1 MHSGDTGRFDERG
14 NLHVIGRLS
23 DTFKTS
29 KGKFVVPAP
38 LELTIATWPAVDQVL
53 VTGRGLSQPIALI
66 CLSELGRKQER
77 AALEA
82 ELTRAL
88 SELNA
93 RAAPHER
100 LARVVAVDEAF
111 SLENGLLTPTLE
123 VRRLGVEARYQDRFD
138 AWTAQPNQVVW
149 G

>member
-1 MHSGDTGRFDERG
+1 
-14 NLHVIGRLS
+14 
-23 DTFKTS
+23 
-29 KGKFVVPAP
+29 
-38 LELTIATWPAVDQVL
+38 VL

-66 CLSELGRKQER
+66 CLSELGRKEPR
-77 AALEA
+77 AALDA

-100 LARVVAVDEAF
+100 IARVVVVDEAF
-111 SLENGLLTPTLE
+111 SLENGLLTPTLK
-123 VRRLGVEARYQDRFD
+123 VRRHGVEARYEDQFE
-138 AWTAQPNQVVW
+138 AWAAQPNQVIW